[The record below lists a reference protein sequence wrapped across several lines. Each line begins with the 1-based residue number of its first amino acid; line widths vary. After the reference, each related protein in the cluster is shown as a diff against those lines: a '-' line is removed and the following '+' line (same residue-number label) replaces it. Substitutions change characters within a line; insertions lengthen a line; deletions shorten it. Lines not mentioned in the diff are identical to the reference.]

1 MEVQAEMAVFPIR
14 LFGDPVLRQRA
25 AEVSDVDDTI
35 RKLIRDMRDTMR
47 DAPGVGLAANQI
59 GVLRRVVVWSFEG
72 DEGAL
77 VNLRIV
83 EQEGSWEADEA
94 CLSLPGLS
102 YPVVRAQRVKVE
114 GLDRKGGQVEL
125 DAEDM
130 PARILQH
137 EIDHIDGVLFIDH
150 LPPELQREARRL
162 LREAAEGFPP
172 PMSRRGSIPA

>member
-1 MEVQAEMAVFPIR
+1 MAVFPIR

-25 AEVSDVDDTI
+25 ADVPEVDDSI

-59 GVLRRVVVWSFEG
+59 GVLRRVIVWSFEG
-72 DEGAL
+72 DEGTL
-77 VNLRIV
+77 VNPRIV
-83 EQEGSWEADEA
+83 EKEGSVEGEEA

-102 YPVVRAQRVKVE
+102 YPVLRAERVRVE
-114 GLDRKGGQVEL
+114 GLDRKGRLTEIE
-125 DAEDM
+125 AEDM
-130 PARILQH
+130 TARILQH

-162 LREAAEGFPP
+162 LREATEGFGPP
-172 PMSRRGSIPA
+172 PPQRGSIPA

>member
-1 MEVQAEMAVFPIR
+1 MAVFPIR
-14 LFGDPVLRQRA
+14 LFGDPVLREQA
-25 AEVSDVDDTI
+25 AEVTEVDDTI

-59 GVLRRVVVWSFEG
+59 GVLRRVIVWSFEG

-77 VNLRIV
+77 VNPRIV
-83 EQEGSWEADEA
+83 EREGSVEGDEA

-102 YPVVRAQRVKVE
+102 YPVVRAERVRVE
-114 GLDRKGGQVEL
+114 GLDRKGRFTEL

-130 PARILQH
+130 TARILQH
-137 EIDHIDGVLFIDH
+137 EIDHINGVLFIDH

-162 LREAAEGFPP
+162 LREAADGLAPP
-172 PMSRRGSIPA
+172 ATRGPVPA